1 MEDDS
6 LLTYCGKINPQT
18 HTLNFRNMSASETAV
33 FMCKML
39 VSTKTKIKLVPRDFN
54 YPLPFSEEI
63 VLGTRGSV
71 TWTKP

>member
-1 MEDDS
+1 M
-6 LLTYCGKINPQT
+6 TYCGKINQLT
-18 HTLNFRNMSASETAV
+18 YTLNFRNISASVPAF

-39 VSTKTKIKLVPRDFN
+39 VSTKMKLKLVPRDFN
-54 YPLPFSEEI
+54 YPLPFSKEI